1 MSEANK
7 PFTVAEAADYLTL
20 GQSTVY
26 ELCAAGKIAHSRI
39 GLKRG
44 TIRIQKKA
52 LEDYLNESRV
62 TTDKRDF
69 RVTLTDLRAAA

>member
-7 PFTVAEAADYLTL
+7 PFTVAEAADFLTL

-52 LEDYLNESRV
+52 LEDYLNESQV
-62 TTDKRDF
+62 KDKRDF

>member
-7 PFTVAEAADYLTL
+7 PLTVGEAAEFLTL

-52 LEDYLNESRV
+52 LEDYLHESQV
-62 TTDKRDF
+62 KDKRDF